1 MIPNPCFQRSTDW
14 SKRLNMLLNHN
25 FQPKGKDRAHE
36 SKDLKHFLRLD
47 YRTLNLNWRFE
58 EEIPLRT
65 SHTFICT
72 MGSSGAKGVQAFVWL
87 GAISEC
93 VLKHLKKWNMM
104 HPKTPSWGKEE
115 CQHQDKYYVL
125 TYCTPTTPEASLSKE
140 LYLRTHLV
148 SLGGTKAGGLKEWI
162 FK

>member
-1 MIPNPCFQRSTDW
+1 MFPEKHRLKQMFKYVAESQLSTQRERQGTW
-14 SKRLNMLLNHN
+14 KQK
-25 FQPKGKDRAHE
+25 FKTF
-36 SKDLKHFLRLD
+36 LKAR

-87 GAISEC
+87 GTISEC

-125 TYCTPTTPEASLSKE
+125 TYCTPTTPEASLSRE

-148 SLGGTKAGGLKEWI
+148 SLGGTKAGSLKEWI